1 MLILYGHAGNT
12 GRPLYAR
19 SGPEQARRMS
29 GGPTSGPPWKLAYN
43 ATMLTLRTHETIDDI
58 DATAWDAL
66 AADDNPFVS
75 HAFLAG
81 LERHGCIRS
90 AFGWRAQH
98 LTLHDDDAL
107 VGAAPLYVK
116 GNSHGEYVFDWAW
129 ADGWERAGGDYY
141 PKFLCAVPYSP
152 VTGPRL
158 LCGTGADA
166 HQYRSILVKALR
178 EITEQ
183 TGLSSLHVNFLRA
196 SEIGAFD
203 DAWLSRSDWQFQ
215 WHNVDGWRDFQ
226 DFLRALTHKRRN
238 AIRRERAQVVDADIE
253 CEFRD
258 GGTLDDAEW
267 RSMHHL
273 YTHTFD
279 EKGNTPTLTLA
290 FFRHLGAAFPTHS
303 HVAFARR
310 DREIIAGALFLS
322 SSDTLY
328 GRYWGAREQIPGLHF
343 ELCYYQGIDHCLR
356 RGLIRFEPGAQGLH
370 KLARGFLPTRTH
382 SRHYIANT
390 EFRAIIRASLQREMA
405 LLEARGN
412 ELLAHSPFAERDAP
426 RP

>member
-1 MLILYGHAGNT
+1 
-12 GRPLYAR
+12 
-19 SGPEQARRMS
+19 
-29 GGPTSGPPWKLAYN
+29 
-43 ATMLTLRTHETIDDI
+43 MLTLRTHETIEDI
-58 DATAWDAL
+58 DASAWDAL
-66 AADDNPFVS
+66 VAEDNPFVT

-81 LERHGCIRS
+81 LERHGCVRS

-98 LTLHDDDAL
+98 LTLHDGGQL
-107 VGAAPLYVK
+107 IGAAPLYVK

-129 ADGWERAGGDYY
+129 ADAWERAGGDYY

-166 HQYRSILVKALR
+166 DRRRCVLARALR

-183 TGLSSLHVNFLRA
+183 TGLSSLHVNFLREL
-196 SEIGAFD
+196 EIGAFD

-215 WHNVDGWRDFQ
+215 WRNAGGWRDFQ
-226 DFLRALTHKRRN
+226 DFLGALTHKRRN
-238 AIRRERAQVVDADIE
+238 AIRRERAQVAEAGVE

-310 DREIIAGALFLS
+310 GREIIAGALFLS
-322 SSDTLY
+322 SGDTLY
-328 GRYWGAREQIPGLHF
+328 GRYWGAREQVPGLHF

-356 RGLIRFEPGAQGLH
+356 RGLQHFEPGAQGLH
-370 KLARGFLPTRTH
+370 KLARGFLPARTH
-382 SRHYIANT
+382 SRHYIANAP
-390 EFRAIIRASLQREMA
+390 FREVVRASLERETA
-405 LLEARGN
+405 LLDARGV
-412 ELLAHSPFAERDAP
+412 ELLAHSPFAERD
-426 RP
+426 RSR